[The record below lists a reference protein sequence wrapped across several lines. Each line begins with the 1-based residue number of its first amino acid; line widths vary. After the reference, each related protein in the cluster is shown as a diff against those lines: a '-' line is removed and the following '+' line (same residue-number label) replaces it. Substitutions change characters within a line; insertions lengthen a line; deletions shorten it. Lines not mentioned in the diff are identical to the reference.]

1 MPRGGNCP
9 ECGASVRTTLEGIAL
24 EESRREAAAD
34 AIRSYAKSFLFGAP
48 IGLLTMGACLG
59 APVAV
64 LAMVGSFQRFVSLR
78 NAAQAMP
85 SAAGAS
91 TLEFQRAERMTKV
104 EMGVGLPAV
113 LILNFFGAGIG
124 GPVLEQVVTGIAGAA
139 WLGIMALGMVAGT
152 MLVDATVARVA
163 VEAERPKHVLK
174 ILYGAVA
181 ALMLGGMLQA
191 AMPGFGVCTL
201 IVLGGAAAWAVSC
214 AMLAFQGSNVGDE
227 IGAGKRKRTL
237 AAPKEA
243 TDDEAPRVD
252 PKLRARAQRELEDDS
267 PIPMD

>member
-1 MPRGGNCP
+1 M
-9 ECGASVRTTLEGIAL
+9 RTTLEGVAL

-48 IGLLTMGACLG
+48 IGVLTMGACLG

-64 LAMVGSFQRFVSLR
+64 LALVGSFQRFVSLR

-85 SAAGAS
+85 SAAGVS

-191 AMPGFGVCTL
+191 AAPGVGVGVGTL

-237 AAPKEA
+237 AAPKEESEE
-243 TDDEAPRVD
+243 DAPRAD

-267 PIPMD
+267 PIPLD

>member
-1 MPRGGNCP
+1 VPRGGNCP
-9 ECGASVRTTLEGIAL
+9 ECGAPVRSTLEGVAL

-48 IGLLTMGACLG
+48 IGLLTMGAWLG

-64 LAMVGSFQRFVSLR
+64 LALVGSFQRFVSLR

-91 TLEFQRAERMTKV
+91 TLEFQRAERMAKI
-104 EMGVGLPAV
+104 EMAVGLPAV
-113 LILNFFGAGIG
+113 LILNFFSAAIG
-124 GPVLEQVVTGIAGAA
+124 GKVLETVVTGLVGAA

-152 MLVDATVARVA
+152 MLVDALVARVA
-163 VEAERPKHVLK
+163 VEAERPKHVVT

-191 AMPGFGVCTL
+191 AMPGFGVGTL
-201 IVLGGAAAWAVSC
+201 IVLGGASAWAVSC
-214 AMLAFQGSNVGDE
+214 AMLAFQGANVGDE
-227 IGAGKRKRTL
+227 IAAGTRKRAL
-237 AAPKEA
+237 AAPREA
-243 TDDEAPRVD
+243 TDDDAPRVD
-252 PKLRARAQRELEDDS
+252 PKLRARAQRELDDDS

>member
-1 MPRGGNCP
+1 
-9 ECGASVRTTLEGIAL
+9 
-24 EESRREAAAD
+24 
-34 AIRSYAKSFLFGAP
+34 
-48 IGLLTMGACLG
+48 
-59 APVAV
+59 
-64 LAMVGSFQRFVSLR
+64 
-78 NAAQAMP
+78 
-85 SAAGAS
+85 
-91 TLEFQRAERMTKV
+91 MTKV

-113 LILNFFGAGIG
+113 LILNFFDARIG
-124 GPVLEQVVTGIAGAA
+124 GPVLEHVVTGIAGAA

-214 AMLAFQGSNVGDE
+214 AMLAFHGSNVGDE

-252 PKLRARAQRELEDDS
+252 PKLRARAQRHQQLGDALLARLQPLMPRGGVRQMRLRLGKQMFPIVTHVSGIQSEDR
-267 PIPMD
+267 PAG